1 MYIDTL
7 IWLYALLILCAI
19 VIIYTAVRMVRVR
32 VWIKTQIKQDKPMV
46 EIGYLNLLDDGFA
59 SEVHL
64 MGAGKKPPIGYVR
77 ADTQKNDGRG
87 FVDVITSDIE
97 DETTN
102 PHYSQCGYIVFEN
115 GNTSIDNYGYIYK
128 QQPGKKKKEL
138 IGYCARPSQ
147 PNVPT
152 IYGERSWKSL
162 WLVCRLNVYAGK
174 PEQEKDTKKDK
185 EAKTNKDATKSQSQA
200 KVLMNI
206 GAKRGKKNNLSDIEN
221 ADKGFLN
228 QETEVDSNISN
239 DALKDILPQPVVGE
253 QNGPNITNV
262 TPDAHNE
269 VNDVVNDNQMQ
280 HDNEEP
286 IINEA
291 DSFVETGEE
300 IGTTLV
306 DEEVASEPVV
316 TNNDVEKMTE
326 TTEEEH
332 PEGDSIEN
340 QQQEV
345 IEQPTDK
352 EMVEL
357 PNEMEAQPQPAESN
371 RVEDTE
377 QQLEAEEPLDAEQPA
392 DAELSSEAEQASADD
407 SANDT
412 GKGDGKKRKKS
423 KAKKVPPKVPLAMCQ
438 YTGFHSSKN
447 DYLPPEARACAYAAL
462 GRYYQKKSYAEYY
475 RNHPCGW
482 KDTALL
488 TTTIYCL
495 IFLLLYTINTGLL
508 QMPLL
513 GDNFLAAGILVVF
526 YFVLWALIR
535 MIKIDNMESSN
546 SIQPRLYLFNKNLGI
561 KTVNLLI
568 VAFSLIAMAFT
579 LFYYDY
585 DFFPL
590 LFAIVFGVSTN
601 MTMKAANEKWT
612 ISLSY
617 DENENN
623 EDEDKDKREVKN
635 PPGDISR
642 SYEWDLDPNY
652 NGTLLLHGSLTLYFS
667 QKDIDDVRYCNP
679 FYGQRKDKSDKEY
692 ILQMFNYL
700 KGHKTFLARVRY
712 ISYYIKKEI
721 DRANLTP
728 LDRIQFTLDFIQEPN
743 IRFVQN
749 SKCEEIN
756 FYEDYIR
763 FPDETLFDKQGDC
776 NSKSLL
782 AAMLFHT
789 MGYNVLYLASRKY
802 QHAAVGIEIKQRDIN
817 EGWYGSPQKV
827 EEITIQDD
835 GKFYIYCETTGDHF
849 GIGSTIEGMKW
860 EDFDEKIILPLN
872 EETSQDDVEDP
883 DLEVSRIYN
892 WELDSKLGKKIH
904 GNLTLNFISS
914 DIEQLRGINPFRSY
928 GKDGYTYDMNIRR
941 MFDYLWEDSDRTE
954 NVHNIADYIKTK
966 RKDNELTE
974 FEMLQFVL
982 DFVQMPNINYVI
994 DEESSSIDYAKE
1006 YMRFPEEVL
1015 YDKEGDCDCKSS
1027 LMAAICHELG
1037 YNVIIM
1043 LSEQLQHAAIGLEYH
1058 EDWVD
1063 HIEKD
1068 TSRVLREHNGKTY
1081 VYCETTGDGY
1091 LIGHIRENES
1101 IQNFETIIELPA

>member
-1 MYIDTL
+1 MYINTL
-7 IWLYALLILCAI
+7 IWLYALLMLCAI

-32 VWIKTQIKQDKPMV
+32 VWIKTRIKANKPLV
-46 EIGYLNLLDDGFA
+46 EIGYLNLLEDGVS

-77 ADTQKNDGRG
+77 ADNQNNDGRG

-97 DETTN
+97 DETSN

-115 GNTSIDNYGYIYK
+115 GDTSIDNYGFIYK

-162 WLVCRLNVYAGK
+162 WLVCKLNVYAGK
-174 PEQEKDTKKDK
+174 PEQEKDNKKDK
-185 EAKTNKDATKSQSQA
+185 ADKENKAKKSPTNKQPEVKSRA
-200 KVLMNI
+200 NVLMNI
-206 GAKRGKKNNLSDIEN
+206 GAKRGKKNTSPSIEN
-221 ADKGFLN
+221 ADEEFLN
-228 QETEVDSNISN
+228 QETEINSNINIDSTE
-239 DALKDILPQPVVGE
+239 DFLPQPAVVE
-253 QNGPNITNV
+253 QNE
-262 TPDAHNE
+262 PDMAIEVSNANNE
-269 VNDVVNDNQMQ
+269 VTDVVVNDNQVQ
-280 HDNEEP
+280 QDNERP
-286 IINEA
+286 LINEA
-291 DSFVETGEE
+291 DSFVETGDKV
-300 IGTTLV
+300 GTTLV
-306 DEEVASEPVV
+306 DDEVVSEPVV
-316 TNNDVEKMTE
+316 TDNELGEMAE
-326 TTEEEH
+326 TTEDEL
-332 PEGDSIEN
+332 PEGDSMEN
-340 QQQEV
+340 QQQDV
-345 IEQPTDK
+345 IEQPTDDK
-352 EMVEL
+352 ETVEL
-357 PNEMEAQPQPAESN
+357 ADEIEAQQQPTEPE
-371 RVEDTE
+371 RIEDTG
-377 QQLEAEEPLDAEQPA
+377 QQLEAEEPA
-392 DAELSSEAEQASADD
+392 EAEQSSEDNSAD
-407 SANDT
+407 DT
-412 GKGDGKKRKKS
+412 GKGDGKKKKKS
-423 KAKKVPPKVPLAMCQ
+423 KAKKVPPKIPLAMCRF
-438 YTGFHSSKN
+438 TGFHSSKN
-447 DYLPPEARACAYAAL
+447 DQLPPEARACAYAAL
-462 GRYYQKKSYAEYY
+462 GRYYQKKNYSEYY
-475 RNHPCGW
+475 RDNPCGW

-495 IFLLLYTINTGLL
+495 IFLILYTVNTGLL

-513 GDNFLAAGILVVF
+513 GDNFIAAGILVVF
-526 YFVLWALIR
+526 YFVLWALVR

-546 SIQPRLYLFNKNLGI
+546 SIQPRLDLFNKNLGL

-585 DFFPL
+585 DFLPL

-601 MTMKAANEKWT
+601 MMLQAANKKWR

-617 DENENN
+617 DENEDN
-623 EDEDKDKREVKN
+623 EDEYKREAKN

-642 SYEWDLDPNY
+642 TYEWDLEPNY
-652 NGTLLLHGSLTLYFS
+652 NGTLLLHGNLTLYFT
-667 QKDIDDVRYCNP
+667 QKDVDDVRYCNP

-692 ILQMFNYL
+692 ILEMFNYL

-721 DRANLTP
+721 DKANLTP

-849 GIGSTIEGMKW
+849 SIGSTIEGMKW
-860 EDFDEKIILPLN
+860 DDFDEKILLPLN

-883 DLEVSRIYN
+883 DLEVNRIYN
-892 WELDSKLGKKIH
+892 WELDKKLGKAIR
-904 GNLTLNFISS
+904 GNLTLNFTSS
-914 DIEQLRGINPFRSY
+914 YIEQMRGINPFRSY
-928 GKDGYTYDMNIRR
+928 GKDGNTYDMNIHR
-941 MFDYLWEDSDRTE
+941 MFDYLWDDSDRTE
-954 NVHNIADYIKTK
+954 NVRNVADYIKSK
-966 RKDNELTE
+966 RKDNDLTE
-974 FEMLQFVL
+974 FEMLQFAL

-994 DEESSSIDYAKE
+994 DEESSSINYAKE

-1043 LSEQLQHAAIGLEYH
+1043 LSEQLQHAAIGLEYNQ
-1058 EDWVD
+1058 EWEK
-1063 HIEKD
+1063 HIEKDD